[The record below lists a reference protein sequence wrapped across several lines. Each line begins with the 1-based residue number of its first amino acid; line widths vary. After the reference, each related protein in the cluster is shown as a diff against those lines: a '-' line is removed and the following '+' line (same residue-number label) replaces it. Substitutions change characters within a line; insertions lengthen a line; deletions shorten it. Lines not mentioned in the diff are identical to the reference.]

1 MEGGAAVNKATV
13 GNALNNLVL
22 LFLLMFGAPLAISIL
37 LLQANWQEI
46 AIAFAAWWA
55 ILFVFLGGAGRRR
68 PRRDEIVGWMM
79 IFTMF
84 TGWIGVPVLVAIQQL
99 VS

>member
-1 MEGGAAVNKATV
+1 MNKATI

-46 AIAFAAWWA
+46 VIAFAAWWA

-68 PRRDEIVGWMM
+68 PRLDEIVGWMM